1 MISVLTIVKG
11 RANALDNLLKG
22 LESSSILPDE
32 LVVVFMNEPLRK
44 MPTLPF
50 PVHCY
55 NIIESAHLPLAAARN
70 LAAEKADGDFL
81 IFLDVDCIP
90 SPSLIADYQVHQK
103 SNALLSGEVRYL
115 RNGAIEQNDFLSA
128 MEILS
133 DPDPIRSDMD
143 VIPYSLFWS
152 LNFACQKNIYQKIGG
167 FDEGYKGYGA
177 EDTDF
182 SFSAEKMKVPLQHIS
197 AKAYHQYH
205 ESFSPPL
212 NHLEDII
219 GNANRFYQK
228 WKKWPM
234 EGWLKAFSNM
244 DLIDWAERKITFI
257 RKPTDEEIRAAL
269 KK

>member
-11 RANALDNLLKG
+11 RANALHHLLKG
-22 LESSSILPDE
+22 LETSSILPDE
-32 LVVVFMNEPLRK
+32 MVVVFMNEPIRK

-50 PVHCY
+50 PVYCY
-55 NIIESAHLPLAAARN
+55 TIMESAHLPLAAARN
-70 LAAEKADGDFL
+70 LAAKKANGDFL
-81 IFLDVDCIP
+81 IFLDVDCI
-90 SPSLIADYQVHQK
+90 SSASLITDYQAHQN
-103 SNALLSGEVRYL
+103 SNALLSGEVKYL
-115 RNGAIEQNDFLSA
+115 RIGATDQHDFLNA
-128 MEILS
+128 MEIWS

-152 LNFACQKNIYQKIGG
+152 LNFACSKTIYQKIGG

-182 SFSAEKMKVPLQHIS
+182 SFSAEKMQVPLQHVS

-205 ESFSPPL
+205 ESYSPPL

-234 EGWLKAFSNM
+234 EGWLNAFCNM
-244 DLIDWAERKITFI
+244 NLIDWTEHEITLR
-257 RKPTDEEIRAAL
+257 RKPSEEEIRAAL